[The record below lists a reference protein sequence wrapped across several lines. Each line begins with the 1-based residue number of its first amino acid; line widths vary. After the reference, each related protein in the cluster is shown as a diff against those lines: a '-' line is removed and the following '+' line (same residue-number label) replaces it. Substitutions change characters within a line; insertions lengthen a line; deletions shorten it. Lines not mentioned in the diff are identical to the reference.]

1 MFDASYA
8 WPIILGLGLTTY
20 LIRFSFLG
28 LLGGRR
34 PAPMAET
41 LLRYVP
47 TAVIPALIA
56 PMVMFP
62 AATGGET
69 DPARVLAAGAAFAV
83 GAAARSVPGAIIAG
97 MATLWGLQAIGV

>member
-1 MFDASYA
+1 MSGPDYV
-8 WPIILGLGLTTY
+8 WPIILSLGLTTY

-28 LLGGRR
+28 LLGERR
-34 PAPMAET
+34 PAPLVET

-62 AATGGET
+62 AATGGAI
-69 DPARVLAAGAAFAV
+69 DPARLLAAGAAFAV
-83 GAAARSVPGAIIAG
+83 GAAARSIPGAIIAG
-97 MATLWGLQAIGV
+97 MGSLWGLQAIGL